1 MAEVKNEVT
10 PGSQFKDS
18 YPMDTVRRIKD
29 LLHANG
35 IEEEV
40 KITYPGVPYCVSC
53 RVGVKGT
60 NFAVSGKGMS
70 EEFALASGYGELM
83 ERLQLGLVGSAQLQK
98 SGQQL
103 DVAETGLMMDAR
115 KLLEENRNW
124 YEVLSEKLYRF
135 TGIEMTAE
143 EILMQYADQNGQ
155 VGVASFYNL
164 TKQKR
169 EYFPIR
175 LYMSLYGSNGC
186 AAGNT
191 LEETIVQAISEIE
204 ERYHQAKIIREGHT
218 VPNIPREVWQK
229 FEYAYQVISYLEEK
243 GYRVEIKDCTLNDQ
257 YPVVCACF
265 IDKETGRY
273 HAHFGASPVLQIAV
287 ERALTETFLGRDV
300 NHFTFRDSF
309 SFPKDQ
315 KTAMHDFFWEFRIGE
330 SSKTPWFFVGQEQT
344 QWNSRMGFTGE
355 NNQQMLRQVVKY
367 LGDQGCDVLVR
378 DASGLG
384 FPACQVIIPGRS
396 ESLLYNLSPK
406 HNPFRHSPGATRA
419 VQNPSHASWS
429 DYFSLL
435 KHMEEMKGNLSI
447 DGTYFIKELKLSLDV
462 THEEAAYIQSAV
474 LGYVSYAMGNL
485 NDTLKYVSKL
495 VSIAPEDQL
504 EQFICLKRYLTMKVN
519 HYDERMTRKTLE
531 YFQKEETVRWLY
543 NVLENNQNPLDQYT
557 LHCGTEPCENCRFRE
572 KCSQEKVRW
581 LLTYCREKRE
591 QLDYRA
597 FEKELR
603 RLLLEKDA

>member
-1 MAEVKNEVT
+1 MTEAKNEIT
-10 PGSQFKDS
+10 AGSQFKDS
-18 YPMDTVRRIKD
+18 QPMDTVRRIRE
-29 LLHANG
+29 LLHANA

-103 DVAETGLMMDAR
+103 DTAEKGLMVDAR
-115 KLLEENRNW
+115 QLLEQNRNW
-124 YEVLSEKLYRF
+124 YEILAEKLYRF
-135 TGIEMTAE
+135 TGIRMTAE
-143 EILMQYADQNGQ
+143 EILMQFADEQGQ

-164 TKQKR
+164 TKQR
-169 EYFPIR
+169 QEYFPIR

-191 LEETIVQAISEIE
+191 FEETIVQAISEIE

-229 FEYAYQVISYLEEK
+229 FEYAYEVISYLEEK
-243 GYRVEIKDCTLNDQ
+243 GYRVEIKDCTLSDQ
-257 YPVVCACF
+257 YAVVCATF
-265 IDKETGRY
+265 IDTKTGRY

-309 SFPKDQ
+309 SFPKDG
-315 KTAMHDFFWEFRIGE
+315 KTALHDFFWEFRIGE
-330 SSKTPWFFVGQEQT
+330 STKTPWFFVGKEEA
-344 QWNSRMGFTGE
+344 QWNDRMGFKGT
-355 NNQQMLRQVVKY
+355 NNRQMLRQVLKY
-367 LGDQGCDVLVR
+367 LADQGCDVLVR
-378 DASGLG
+378 NASGLG

-406 HNPFRHSPGATRA
+406 HNPFRYAPGATRA
-419 VQNPSHASWS
+419 VQNPSHAGWD

-435 KHMEEMKGNLSI
+435 KHMEEMKTNLDV
-447 DGTYFIKELKLSLDV
+447 DGTSFIKELKLSLDV
-462 THEEAAYIQSAV
+462 SHEEAAYIRAAV
-474 LGYVSYAMGNL
+474 LGYVSYAMGNYKGA
-485 NDTLKYVSKL
+485 LKYVSSL
-495 VSIAPEDQL
+495 VRCAPDDEVEGL
-504 EQFICLKRYLTMKVN
+504 ICLKRYLSMKVN
-519 HYDERMTRKTLE
+519 GYDEALARKTLE
-531 YFQKEETVRWLY
+531 YFHQEETVRQLY
-543 NVLENNQNPLDQYT
+543 QTVEEKKNPLDRYT
-557 LHCGTEPCENCRFRE
+557 LHCGTEPCENCPFVE
-572 KCSQEKVRW
+572 KCGQEKVRW
-581 LLTYCREKRE
+581 LLTSCREKRE
-591 QLDYRA
+591 QLDFQA
-597 FEKELR
+597 FEKELQQ
-603 RLLLEKDA
+603 LLREE

>member
-1 MAEVKNEVT
+1 MTEVRNEVT
-10 PGSQFKDS
+10 PDSQFKDS
-18 YPMDTVRRIKD
+18 HPMDTVRRIKE

-40 KITYPGVPYCVSC
+40 EITYPGVPYCVSC

-103 DVAETGLMMDAR
+103 DTAEKGLMMDAR
-115 KLLEENRNW
+115 QLLEDNRNW
-124 YEVLSEKLYRF
+124 YEALSEKLYRF
-135 TGIEMTAE
+135 TGIQMTAE
-143 EILMQYADQNGQ
+143 EILMQYADENGQ
-155 VGVASFYNL
+155 VGVASFFNL

-169 EYFPIR
+169 EYYPIR
-175 LYMSLYGSNGC
+175 LYMALYGSNGC

-191 LEETIVQAISEIE
+191 FEETIVQAISEIE

-229 FEYAYQVISYLEEK
+229 FEYAYKVISYLEEK
-243 GYRVEIKDCTLNDQ
+243 GYRVEIRDCTLNDR

-265 IDKETGRY
+265 VDTRTGRY

-287 ERALTETFLGRDV
+287 ERALTETFLGRNVD
-300 NHFTFRDSF
+300 HFTFRDGF
-309 SFPKDQ
+309 SFPKDG
-315 KTAMHDFFWEFRIGE
+315 KTAMHEFFWEFRIGE
-330 SSKTPWFFVGQEQT
+330 STKTPWFFVGKEQKP
-344 QWNSRMGFTGE
+344 WNDRMGFTGE
-355 NNQQMLRQVVKY
+355 NNRQMLRQVLKY
-367 LGDQGCDVLVR
+367 LADQDCDVLVR
-378 DASGLG
+378 NASGLG

-406 HNPFRHSPGATRA
+406 YNPFRHSPGATRA

-435 KHMEEMKGNLSI
+435 KHMEEMKGNLDI
-447 DGTYFIKELKLSLDV
+447 DGTYFIKELRLSLDLS
-462 THEEAAYIQSAV
+462 HREANYIQSAV
-474 LGYVSYAMGNL
+474 LGYVSYAMGNH
-485 NDTLKYVSKL
+485 NDALRCVSNL
-495 VSIAPEDQL
+495 VSCAPEDQV
-504 EQFICLKRYLTMKVN
+504 EQLICLKRYLSMRVN
-519 HYDERMTRKTLE
+519 GYDAQMTKKTLE
-531 YFQKEETVRWLY
+531 YFHKEETVRWLY
-543 NVLENNQNPLDQYT
+543 ETLEAKKNPLDQYT
-557 LHCGTEPCENCRFRE
+557 LHCGTEPCEKCQFRE
-572 KCSQEKVRW
+572 KCGQEKVRW
-581 LLTYCREKRE
+581 LLTSCREKRE
-591 QLDYRA
+591 QLDYGT

-603 RLLLEKDA
+603 RLLQEDES